1 MSKHRL
7 KTDAIEAGQN
17 TDIGQAVLHLSRCF
31 LQGER
36 FTPDSRLNIEVL
48 WSSLE
53 AHGLGGLAG
62 HLALQGKIDDI
73 RLKEAAE
80 ARYMTNLLHNGRV
93 ERVVSQITDCCAE
106 NLIPVTLL
114 KGPALLKQAYRD
126 QGLRSF
132 GDVDLFFD
140 SRDDILR
147 LLVLQNIEVYNDKGR
162 GSLMQRLRNP
172 GKLDACMNGVDV
184 EMMHLPR
191 LPTDAMQNSLQLHRP
206 FVVPSAEQSINEPDP
221 SFHFVFLILHMLIN
235 HFCAR
240 LIWFIDLVMLYR
252 ERGSAI
258 DWPWVEQELDRL
270 QLRGPASG
278 IIEFCRDSLAA
289 TELPQMEPGVEDWN
303 QPFIRYMLQPT
314 TVLSRR
320 LGIQYASGRHKR
332 TLILLNLVG
341 FFLTGEPQGLRE
353 ASSQATRHMTNRFL
367 NMIDAH
373 WNELAALCRPLCW
386 LLIWPAARLSILA
399 FRQAA
404 TKEPMPEPMK
414 NQ

>member
-7 KTDAIEAGQN
+7 KTEAIDASQN
-17 TDIGQAVLHLSRCF
+17 TDIGQAVLNVCRCF

-36 FTPDSRLNIEVL
+36 FTTDDCLDINAL
-48 WSSLE
+48 WTSLE

-62 HLALQGKIDDI
+62 HMALHGKIDHG
-73 RLKEAAE
+73 RLKETAE
-80 ARYMTNLLHNGRV
+80 ARYMTNLLHNERV
-93 ERVVSQITDCCAE
+93 ERVVSQISDCCAE
-106 NLIPVTLL
+106 NRIPVTLL

-132 GDVDLFFD
+132 GDLDLFFA
-140 SRDDILR
+140 SRGDILQ
-147 LLVLQNIEVYNDKGR
+147 LLESLDIGLFHDKGR
-162 GSLMQRLRNP
+162 GSPLQRLRNP
-172 GKLDACMNGVDV
+172 GKLDACIKGVEV

-206 FVVPSAEQSINEPDP
+206 FAVPSTERPIAEPNP

-240 LIWFIDLVMLYR
+240 LIWFVDLVLLYR

-258 DWPWVEQELDRL
+258 DWPWVEQELARL
-270 QLRGPASG
+270 QLRGPAAG
-278 IIEFCRDSLAA
+278 IIGFCRDSLGA
-289 TELPQMEPGVEDWN
+289 TELPQIQSGVEDWN

-320 LGIQYASGRHKR
+320 LGIQYASGQRKR
-332 TLILLNLVG
+332 TLMLLNLVG

-367 NMIDAH
+367 IMIDAH

-386 LLIWPAARLSILA
+386 LLVWPVARLSILA
-399 FRQAA
+399 FRQAPA
-404 TKEPMPEPMK
+404 NKSVPEPLE